1 MCGVCGVWS
10 VWSYGCVWS
19 VVWDV
24 CGVCRWMC
32 VECEC
37 EESGECVWNVMVVCK
52 VCGVSGYGV

>member
-37 EESGECVWNVMVVCK
+37 EESGECVWNVMVCVKC
-52 VCGVSGYGV
+52 VE